1 MLRLYPKN
9 LMFNYNEGRTMVL
22 NIYTFILI
30 FLCGAFTIGGFFFT
44 KKEKSVPAYLNAS
57 RSIRSAS
64 LTASIVA
71 SCFGVWILIGPAEAA
86 TWGGI
91 GAITGYAL
99 GQATPFLAMTVLGKR
114 LRKIMPEGNSLT
126 QFVYARY
133 GSKML
138 KIVLALSLF
147 YVFIYL
153 CAEVTAI
160 AKIVN
165 LIAGVELWKTS
176 LLILIS
182 TLIYTLRGGLKIS
195 IITDKLQFIIIS
207 IFLILVF
214 YYLFISGEVNISS
227 ELISLKAGNL
237 IDPKYFSGYTAG
249 ITFFIA
255 VFATNLFDQGIW
267 QRVYAAKSDEDLK
280 KSFVNS
286 FFIVLPV
293 ILILGFCGIVAVS
306 LGQSKN
312 PSIVIFTLLLQNGS
326 VWLSI
331 SILILALT
339 LVISSM
345 DTLINAI
352 SSLVII
358 ESKKLIQFNSND
370 FYLNTSKIFLILVSC
385 LVFFIASQGMS
396 VLYMFLLA
404 DLLCCAAAIPVF
416 YGMFKDDITGSN
428 STISV
433 CAGLVAGLLLFPDL
447 SFQNSILVGGLFN
460 SQSFPTWISSS
471 LLFWSFVSA
480 TLIPLLMTIF
490 LMNKKQK
497 FQFKKIKVLI
507 TELK

>member
-1 MLRLYPKN
+1 
-9 LMFNYNEGRTMVL
+9 MFNYNEGRTMIL

-30 FLCGAFTIGGFFFT
+30 FLCGAFAIGGFLFS
-44 KKEKSVPAYLNAS
+44 KKENSVPAYLNAS

-138 KIVLALSLF
+138 KIVLVLSLF

-207 IFLILVF
+207 IFLILIF

-267 QRVYAAKSDEDLK
+267 QRVYAAKSDQDLQ

-293 ILILGFCGIVAVS
+293 ILILGFCGIIAVS
-306 LGQSKN
+306 LGQSKD
-312 PSIVIFTLLLQNGS
+312 PSIVIFTLLLKNGS

-370 FYLNTSKIFLILVSC
+370 FYLSTSKIFLILVSC

-416 YGMFKDDITGSN
+416 YGMFKDNITGTN

-433 CAGLVAGLLLFPDL
+433 CAGLIAGLLLFPDL

-480 TLIPLLMTIF
+480 TLIPLLMTIS
-490 LMNKKQK
+490 LKNKKQK
-497 FQFKKIKVLI
+497 FQFRKIKVLI

>member
-1 MLRLYPKN
+1 
-9 LMFNYNEGRTMVL
+9 MFNYNEGRTMVL

-30 FLCGAFTIGGFFFT
+30 FLCGTFVVGGLFFS
-44 KKEKSVPAYLNAS
+44 KKENSVSSYLNAS

-91 GAITGYAL
+91 GAIAGYAF

-160 AKIVN
+160 AKIVH
-165 LIAGVELWKTS
+165 LISGLDLWKTS

-195 IITDKLQFIIIS
+195 IITDKFQFIIIS
-207 IFLILVF
+207 IFLILIF
-214 YYLFISGEVNISS
+214 FYLFLSGEVNISS
-227 ELISLKAGNL
+227 QLISLKAGNL

-267 QRVYAAKSDEDLK
+267 QRVYAAKSNQDLQK
-280 KSFVNS
+280 GFVSS
-286 FFIVLPV
+286 FFIVLPI
-293 ILILGFCGIVAVS
+293 ILILGFCGIIAVS
-306 LGQSKN
+306 LGQAKD
-312 PSIVIFTLLLQNGS
+312 PSIVIFSLLLKNGA

-352 SSLVII
+352 SSLIII
-358 ESKKLIQFNSND
+358 ESKKIIKSN
-370 FYLNTSKIFLILVSC
+370 
-385 LVFFIASQGMS
+385 
-396 VLYMFLLA
+396 
-404 DLLCCAAAIPVF
+404 
-416 YGMFKDDITGSN
+416 
-428 STISV
+428 
-433 CAGLVAGLLLFPDL
+433 
-447 SFQNSILVGGLFN
+447 
-460 SQSFPTWISSS
+460 
-471 LLFWSFVSA
+471 
-480 TLIPLLMTIF
+480 
-490 LMNKKQK
+490 
-497 FQFKKIKVLI
+497 
-507 TELK
+507 